1 MRAIEGRGAIF
12 CFLEGGSVLY
22 GGQVSANPERS
33 KGVSTEHVQGERIR
47 GRDHRQAEALRLGWF
62 WRVEEEQRVQGG
74 VERVQRK
81 WGAEDAE
88 TGV

>member
-1 MRAIEGRGAIF
+1 MVRFQPVQWKKMKWGEMRAIEGRGAIF

-62 WRVEEEQRVQGG
+62 
-74 VERVQRK
+74 
-81 WGAEDAE
+81 
-88 TGV
+88 